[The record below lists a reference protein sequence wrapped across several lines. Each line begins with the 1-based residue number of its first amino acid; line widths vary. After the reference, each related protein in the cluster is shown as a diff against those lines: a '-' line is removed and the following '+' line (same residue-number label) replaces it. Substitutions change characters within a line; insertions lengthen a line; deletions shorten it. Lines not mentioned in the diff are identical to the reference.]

1 MPFGRA
7 LSLFAEFFRPQGSK
21 ISGLFPETYPK
32 FENDPNE
39 VIYMLKGI
47 GASEGYGIGK
57 IMIVE
62 EKSLEYTPH
71 AVNDIEA
78 ETGRYREAVKAFIEE
93 TKGQAAALR
102 ISAGAKE
109 AEIMEGHIGIINDP
123 AMGQEIEKLIAG
135 GTCAEAAV
143 EQMLD
148 MFISIF
154 SMTDDDMTRQRA
166 SDLKDIKRA
175 LLSILLGINEVK
187 ISDAPAGT
195 VLVAKEVTPS
205 MTAGI
210 NKDNIVG
217 IVTETGSQ
225 TSHSAILARAMEIPA
240 VLSVPNALS
249 KLSSGEQII
258 VDGSN
263 GEVITA
269 PTEDQ
274 IKEYIAKRDAFLRE
288 KRELEMYRGRRTM
301 SASGEEYELCCNI
314 GSPKDAGKAVNAD
327 GEGVGLFRTEFLFMD
342 RNAMPTEDEQFEA
355 YKAAAVI
362 LKGKPLIIRTL
373 DIGGDKEIP
382 YLGLAKEENPF
393 MGFRAIRYC
402 LKNRDMFK
410 SQIKAILRA
419 SAFGDVRIM
428 FPLITA
434 VEELRE
440 GKAIVEEAKAY
451 LRASGIPFNESIPI
465 GVMTETSAAGVIADI
480 LAKEADFFSIGTN
493 DLTGYTMACDRGNSD
508 VSYLYSPFQPSVLRM
523 IRRIIECGRE
533 QNIPVGMCGEAAANP
548 MMIPLLMSFGLT
560 EFSVSSVSVLKVR
573 KNIAKWTK
581 AEADAVAEKVM
592 EMTTEK
598 EITDYLKSVI

>member
-1 MPFGRA
+1 
-7 LSLFAEFFRPQGSK
+7 
-21 ISGLFPETYPK
+21 
-32 FENDPNE
+32 
-39 VIYMLKGI
+39 MLKGI

-62 EKSLEYTPH
+62 EKTLEYTPH
-71 AVNDIEA
+71 AVNDIDA
-78 ETGRYREAVKAFIEE
+78 EIKRYSDAVNAFIEE
-93 TKGQAAALR
+93 TKKQAEALKV
-102 ISAGAKE
+102 SAGAKE

-123 AMGQEIEKLIAG
+123 GLKMGIENLITG
-135 GTCAEAAV
+135 GTCAEAAT
-143 EQMLD
+143 EQTLD
-148 MFISIF
+148 MFIGIF
-154 SMTDDDMTRQRA
+154 SATDDEMTQQRA
-166 SDLKDIKRA
+166 SDLKDIKHA

-217 IVTETGSQ
+217 IITETGSQ

-240 VLSVPNALS
+240 VLSVPGALS
-249 KLSSGEQII
+249 QLSSGEQVI
-258 VDGSN
+258 VDGTN
-263 GEVITA
+263 GEVVTA
-269 PTEDQ
+269 PSEEEISDYT
-274 IKEYIAKRDAFLRE
+274 ARRDAFLRE
-288 KRELEMYRGRRTM
+288 KRELEMFRGRRTL

-314 GSPKDAGKAVNAD
+314 GSPKDAGKAVQAD

-342 RNAMPTEDEQFEA
+342 RTALPTEDEQFEA

-382 YLGLAKEENPF
+382 YLGLEKEETPV

-402 LKNRDMFK
+402 LKNREMFK

-440 GKAIVEEAKAY
+440 GRALVEEVKEY
-451 LRASGIPFNESIPI
+451 LRASGIAFNENIPV
-465 GVMTETSAAGVIADI
+465 GVMTETAASGVIADL

-523 IRRIIECGRE
+523 IKSIIENGVKAG
-533 QNIPVGMCGEAAANP
+533 IPVGMCGEAAANP

-581 AEADAVAEKVM
+581 EEADAVAEKVM
-592 EMTTEK
+592 AMTTEK
-598 EITDYLKSVI
+598 EITEYLKSVV

>member
-1 MPFGRA
+1 
-7 LSLFAEFFRPQGSK
+7 
-21 ISGLFPETYPK
+21 
-32 FENDPNE
+32 
-39 VIYMLKGI
+39 MLKGI

-57 IMIVE
+57 VMIVE
-62 EKSLEYTPH
+62 EHSLEYTPH
-71 AVNDIEA
+71 AVNDVEA
-78 ETGRYREAVKAFIEE
+78 EVKRYRDAVAAFIEE
-93 TKGQAAALR
+93 TKNQAAALR
-102 ISAGAKE
+102 VSAGAKE
-109 AEIMEGHIGIINDP
+109 AEIMEGHIQIINDP
-123 AMGQEIEKLIAG
+123 AMGVEIEKLIAG
-135 GTCAEAAV
+135 GTCAEASV

-154 SMTDDDMTRQRA
+154 SMTDDDLTRQRA
-166 SDLKDIKRA
+166 SDLKDIKNA

-217 IVTETGSQ
+217 IITETGSQ

-249 KLSSGEQII
+249 MLSSGEQVI
-258 VDGSN
+258 VDGSK

-269 PTEDQ
+269 ASPEQ
-274 IKEYIAKRDAFLRE
+274 IADYNAKRDAFLRE
-288 KRELEMYRGRRTM
+288 KRELEMYRGKKTL

-314 GSPKDAGKAVNAD
+314 GSPKDAGKAVEAD

-342 RNAMPTEDEQFEA
+342 RTSLPTEDEQFEA

-362 LKGKPLIIRTL
+362 LKGRPLIIRTL

-434 VEELRE
+434 VDELRE
-440 GKAIVEEAKAY
+440 GKALVEEAKDY
-451 LRASGIPFNESIPI
+451 LRASGIAFNEDIPV
-465 GVMTETSAAGVIADI
+465 GVMTETSASGVIADL

-523 IRRIIECGRE
+523 IRRIIKCAAAE
-533 QNIPVGMCGEAAANP
+533 NIPVGMCGEAAANP

-592 EMTTEK
+592 AMSTEK
-598 EITDYLKSVI
+598 EVTDYLKTIV

>member
-1 MPFGRA
+1 
-7 LSLFAEFFRPQGSK
+7 
-21 ISGLFPETYPK
+21 
-32 FENDPNE
+32 
-39 VIYMLKGI
+39 MLKGI

-57 IMIVE
+57 VMVIE
-62 EKSLEYTPH
+62 EHSLEYTPRT
-71 AVNDIEA
+71 VTDTEA
-78 ETGRYREAVKAFIEE
+78 EVKRYKDAVDTFVAQTMEQAEALKV
-93 TKGQAAALR
+93 
-102 ISAGAKE
+102 SAGEKE
-109 AEIMEGHIGIINDP
+109 AEIMMGHAAIIMDP
-123 AMGQEIEKLIAG
+123 FMGGEIEKLVSA

-143 EQMLD
+143 EQMCD
-148 MFISIF
+148 MFINIF
-154 SMTDDDMTRQRA
+154 SAADDDLTKQRA
-166 SDLKDIKRA
+166 ADVKDIKTA
-175 LLSILLGINEVK
+175 MLSILLGIKEVK

-217 IVTETGSQ
+217 IITETGSQ

-240 VLSVPNALS
+240 VLSVQGALS
-249 KLSSGEQII
+249 KLSSGENVI
-258 VDGSN
+258 VDGKA

-269 PTEDQ
+269 PSPEQ
-274 IKEYIAKRDAFLRE
+274 IEEYGERREAFLRE
-288 KRELEMYRGRRTM
+288 KRELELYRGKKTL

-314 GSPKDAGKAVNAD
+314 GSPKDAGKAMEAD

-342 RNAMPTEDEQFEA
+342 RSALPTEDEQFDA
-355 YKAAAVI
+355 YKAAAQI

-402 LKNRDMFK
+402 LRNRDMFK

-440 GKAIVEEAKAY
+440 GKALVEEAKSD
-451 LRASGIPFNESIPI
+451 LRSSGIAFNENIPV
-465 GVMTETSAAGVIADI
+465 GVMTETAASGVIADL

-523 IRRIIECGRE
+523 IKNIIENGVRE
-533 QNIPVGMCGEAAANP
+533 NIPVGMCGEAAANP

-592 EMTTEK
+592 TMATEK
-598 EITDYLKSVI
+598 EVVDYLSSVI

>member
-1 MPFGRA
+1 
-7 LSLFAEFFRPQGSK
+7 
-21 ISGLFPETYPK
+21 
-32 FENDPNE
+32 
-39 VIYMLKGI
+39 MLKGI

-71 AVNDIEA
+71 AVNDIDA
-78 ETGRYREAVKAFIEE
+78 EIKRYSDAVEAFIEE
-93 TKGQAAALR
+93 TKQQAAALR
-102 ISAGAKE
+102 VSAGAKE
-109 AEIMEGHIGIINDP
+109 AKIMEGHIGIINDP
-123 AMGQEIEKLIAG
+123 GLKMSIEGLITG
-135 GTCAEAAV
+135 GTCVEAAT
-143 EQMLD
+143 EQTLD
-148 MFISIF
+148 MFIGIF
-154 SMTDDDMTRQRA
+154 AATDDEMTQQRA
-166 SDLKDIKRA
+166 ADLKDIKHA
-175 LLSILLGINEVK
+175 LLSILLGVNEVK
-187 ISDAPAGT
+187 ISEAPAGT

-217 IVTETGSQ
+217 IITETGSQ

-249 KLSSGEQII
+249 QLSSGEQVI
-258 VDGSN
+258 VDGTN

-269 PTEDQ
+269 PGEAEITD
-274 IKEYIAKRDAFLRE
+274 YTARRDAFLRE
-288 KRELEMYRGRRTM
+288 KRELEMFRGRRTL

-314 GSPKDAGKAVNAD
+314 GSPKDAGKAMQAD

-342 RNAMPTEDEQFEA
+342 RTALPTEDEQFEA

-382 YLGLAKEENPF
+382 YLGLEKEENPF

-402 LKNRDMFK
+402 LKNREMFK

-440 GKAIVEEAKAY
+440 GKALVEEAKDY
-451 LRASGIPFNESIPI
+451 LRASGIEFNENIPV
-465 GVMTETSAAGVIADI
+465 GVMTETAASGVIADL

-523 IRRIIECGRE
+523 IKSIIENGVKAG
-533 QNIPVGMCGEAAANP
+533 IPVGMCGEAAANP

-581 AEADAVAEKVM
+581 DEADAVAEKVM
-592 EMTTEK
+592 AMTTEK
-598 EITDYLKSVI
+598 EITDYLKSIV

>member
-1 MPFGRA
+1 
-7 LSLFAEFFRPQGSK
+7 
-21 ISGLFPETYPK
+21 
-32 FENDPNE
+32 
-39 VIYMLKGI
+39 MLKGI

-57 IMIVE
+57 IMVVE
-62 EKSLEYTPH
+62 EKKLEYTPH
-71 AVNDIEA
+71 AVNDVAA
-78 ETGRYREAVKAFIEE
+78 EVKRYADAVAKFIED
-93 TKGQAAALR
+93 TKEQAAALK
-102 ISAGAKE
+102 ISAGEHE

-123 AMGQEIEKLIAG
+123 GLKMSIEGLIGG
-135 GTCAEAAV
+135 GTCAEEAT
-143 EQMLD
+143 EQTLD
-148 MFISIF
+148 MFIGIF
-154 SMTDDDMTRQRA
+154 SATDDDLTRQRV
-166 SDLKDIKRA
+166 SDLNDIKRA
-175 LLSILLGINEVK
+175 LLSNLLGVNEVK

-195 VLVAKEVTPS
+195 VLLAKDVTPS

-217 IVTETGSQ
+217 IITETGSQ

-249 KLSSGEQII
+249 QLSSGEQVI
-258 VDGSN
+258 VDGTN
-263 GEVITA
+263 GEVVTA
-269 PTEDQ
+269 PTE
-274 IKEYIAKRDAFLRE
+274 EEIADYTARREAFLRE
-288 KRELEMYRGRRTM
+288 KRELEMFRGRKTC

-314 GSPKDAGKAVNAD
+314 GNPKDAGKAMEAD

-342 RNAMPTEDEQFEA
+342 RNTLPTEDEQFEA
-355 YKAAAVI
+355 YKAAAMI

-382 YLGLAKEENPF
+382 YLGLEKEENPF

-402 LKNRDMFK
+402 LKNREMFR

-440 GKAIVEEAKAY
+440 GRALVEEAKDI
-451 LRASGIPFNESIPI
+451 LRASGIEFNENIPV
-465 GVMTETSAAGVIADI
+465 GVMTETAASGVIADL

-508 VSYLYSPFQPSVLRM
+508 VGYLYSPFQPAVLRM
-523 IRRIIECGRE
+523 IKMIIENGVKAG
-533 QNIPVGMCGEAAANP
+533 IPVGMCGEAAANP

-592 EMTTEK
+592 AMTTEK
-598 EITDYLKSVI
+598 EITDYLKSIV

>member
-1 MPFGRA
+1 
-7 LSLFAEFFRPQGSK
+7 
-21 ISGLFPETYPK
+21 
-32 FENDPNE
+32 
-39 VIYMLKGI
+39 MLKGI

-62 EKSLEYTPH
+62 EHTLEYTPH
-71 AVNDIEA
+71 AVNDVEA
-78 ETGRYREAVKAFIEE
+78 EVKRYRDAVAAFIEQ
-93 TKGQAAALR
+93 TKEQAAALR
-102 ISAGAKE
+102 ISAGEKE
-109 AEIMEGHIGIINDP
+109 AEIMEGHIQIINDP
-123 AMGQEIEKLIAG
+123 AMGTEIEKLIEA
-135 GTCAEAAV
+135 GTCAEASV

-148 MFISIF
+148 MFINIF
-154 SMTDDDMTRQRA
+154 SMTDDDLTRQRA
-166 SDLKDIKRA
+166 SDLKDIKNA

-217 IVTETGSQ
+217 IITETGSQ

-249 KLSSGEQII
+249 QLSSGEQVI
-258 VDGSN
+258 VDGSC
-263 GEVITA
+263 GEVVTA
-269 PTEDQ
+269 PTEEQ
-274 IKEYIAKRDAFLRE
+274 IADYTARRDAFLRE
-288 KRELEMYRGRRTM
+288 KRELEMFRGRRTI

-314 GSPKDAGKAVNAD
+314 GSPKDAGKAMEAD

-342 RNAMPTEDEQFEA
+342 RTALPTEDEQFEA

-382 YLGLAKEENPF
+382 YLGLEKEENPF

-440 GKAIVEEAKAY
+440 GKALVEEAKDY
-451 LRASGIPFNESIPI
+451 LRASGIAFNENIPV
-465 GVMTETSAAGVIADI
+465 GVMTETAASGVIADL

-523 IRRIIECGRE
+523 IKSIIENGVRE
-533 QNIPVGMCGEAAANP
+533 NIPVGMCGEAAANP

-581 AEADAVAEKVM
+581 AEADEVAAKVM
-592 EMTTEK
+592 SMATEA
-598 EITDYLKSVI
+598 EVVEYLSSVV

>member
-1 MPFGRA
+1 
-7 LSLFAEFFRPQGSK
+7 
-21 ISGLFPETYPK
+21 
-32 FENDPNE
+32 
-39 VIYMLKGI
+39 MLKGI

-57 IMIVE
+57 VLIIE
-62 EKSLEYTPH
+62 EHTLEYTPH
-71 AVNDIEA
+71 TVSDVDA
-78 ETGRYREAVKAFIEE
+78 EQQRYRDAVAAFIEQTRE
-93 TKGQAAALR
+93 QAAALR
-102 ISAGAKE
+102 VSAGAKE

-123 AMGQEIEKLIAG
+123 AMGTEIEKLIAG
-135 GTCAEAAV
+135 GTCAEAAT
-143 EQMLD
+143 EQMFD

-166 SDLKDIKRA
+166 ADLKDIKTA
-175 LLSILLGINEVK
+175 LLSILLGISEVK

-210 NKDNIVG
+210 NKENIVG
-217 IVTETGSQ
+217 IITETGSQ

-249 KLSSGEQII
+249 KLSSGEQVI
-258 VDGSN
+258 VDGKL

-269 PTEDQ
+269 PSAEV
-274 IKEYIAKRDAFLRE
+274 IADYTARRDAFLRE
-288 KRELEMYRGRRTM
+288 KRELELYRGKPTA
-301 SASGEEYELCCNI
+301 SASGEQYELCCNI
-314 GSPKDAGKAVNAD
+314 GSPKDAGKAIAAD

-342 RNAMPTEDEQFEA
+342 RTSLPSEDEQFEA
-355 YKAAAVI
+355 YKAAAQI

-382 YLGLAKEENPF
+382 YLGLEKEENPF

-402 LKNRDMFK
+402 LKNREMFL

-440 GKAIVEEAKAY
+440 GRALVEEAKGY
-451 LRASGIPFNESIPI
+451 LRASSIAFNEDIPV
-465 GVMTETSAAGVIADI
+465 GVMTETAASGVIADL

-508 VSYLYSPFQPSVLRM
+508 VGYLYSPFQPSVLRM
-523 IRRIIECGRE
+523 IRRIIACGTAE
-533 QNIPVGMCGEAAANP
+533 GIPVGMCGEAAANP

-560 EFSVSSVSVLKVR
+560 EFSVSAVSVLKVR
-573 KNIAKWTK
+573 KNINKWTK

-592 EMTTEK
+592 AMTTEK
-598 EITDYLKSVI
+598 EVVDYLQSIV